1 MTLVTGAAG
10 KTGRAIVRALAARG
24 QQVRALLRRAEQV
37 EALKAVGAR
46 EMVVGD
52 VRDETMLRAAMIG
65 ARSVYHICPN
75 VHPDEV
81 AIGQAAIAA
90 ARESG
95 AGRFVFHSVLHPQ
108 TEAMPHHWNKLRV
121 EEALFESGLN
131 YTIVQP
137 AAYMQ
142 NMLAEW
148 ESIAERGVYRVPY
161 SVDAPFSLVDLEDVA
176 EAAARVLTEAGHI
189 GATYELAGA
198 DALTPVSMA
207 ETLSTVLGRPVRAE
221 QESIDAW
228 ADRAKASGLG
238 SYAAETLAKMFRY
251 YDRHGLRG
259 NPRVLTLLLGRQP
272 TRFESFVRRLA
283 TEGSA

>member
-1 MTLVTGAAG
+1 
-10 KTGRAIVRALAARG
+10 
-24 QQVRALLRRAEQV
+24 
-37 EALKAVGAR
+37 
-46 EMVVGD
+46 
-52 VRDETMLRAAMIG
+52 
-65 ARSVYHICPN
+65 

-108 TEAMPHHWNKLRV
+108 AEAMPHHWNKLRV

-142 NMLAEW
+142 NVLAEW
-148 ESIAERGVYRVPY
+148 GKIVEGGVYRVPY

-198 DALTPVSMA
+198 DALTPASMA

-238 SYAAETLAKMFRY
+238 SYAAETLAKMLRY
-251 YDRHGLRG
+251 YDRHGLWG
-259 NPRVLTLLLGRQP
+259 NPRVLTLLLGREP

-283 TEGSA
+283 AGGSA